1 MKRKAYRVK
10 LGIKSTVKGMVYS
23 PNYTIG
29 IVLSSSGKEAGEYAV
44 NTLQGFLD
52 NKGENAEVTL
62 KDIKPLPSSFILC
75 D

>member
-23 PNYTIG
+23 PKYTIG

-44 NTLQGFLD
+44 NTFQNWLND
-52 NKGENAEVTL
+52 RGENAEVSL